1 MGASLDV
8 KVEGVGASL
17 DVKVEG
23 VGALRGVWHV
33 VQGADA
39 LIAPILKVY
48 QRTQLQ

>member
-1 MGASLDV
+1 M
-8 KVEGVGASL
+8 GASL

-39 LIAPILKVY
+39 LIAPILKYTKGHSSNSVSK
-48 QRTQLQ
+48 

>member
-1 MGASLDV
+1 M
-8 KVEGVGASL
+8 GASL

-39 LIAPILKVY
+39 NTESIPKDTAPIV
-48 QRTQLQ
+48 